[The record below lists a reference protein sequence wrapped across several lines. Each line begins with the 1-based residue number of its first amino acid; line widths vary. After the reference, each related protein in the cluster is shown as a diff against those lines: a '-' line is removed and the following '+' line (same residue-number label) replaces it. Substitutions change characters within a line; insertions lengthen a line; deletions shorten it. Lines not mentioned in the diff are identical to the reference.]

1 MIKMIQVAALLVCS
15 IASAQAQN
23 IKTVLTEQG
32 IVKFV
37 DPSVSV
43 DDLANMLYGENRN
56 EPKTRSIL
64 KDADPLVTVAM
75 LIQFNFDS
83 DVLSDKSKVSLD
95 TLGEML
101 NLDEMVDK
109 NLTVEGHTDS
119 IGSEEYNMELSVR
132 RANSVKDYLVETHD
146 INPDRLEANGAGESK
161 LIDPLNPK
169 AALNRRV
176 QFGGSL

>member
-1 MIKMIQVAALLVCS
+1 
-15 IASAQAQN
+15 
-23 IKTVLTEQG
+23 
-32 IVKFV
+32 
-37 DPSVSV
+37 
-43 DDLANMLYGENRN
+43 
-56 EPKTRSIL
+56 
-64 KDADPLVTVAM
+64 
-75 LIQFNFDS
+75 
-83 DVLSDKSKVSLD
+83 
-95 TLGEML
+95 ML

-109 NLTVEGHTDS
+109 KLTVEGHTDS

>member
-43 DDLANMLYGENRN
+43 DDLANMLYGKNRN

-83 DVLSDKSKVSLD
+83 DVLSD
-95 TLGEML
+95 
-101 NLDEMVDK
+101 
-109 NLTVEGHTDS
+109 
-119 IGSEEYNMELSVR
+119 
-132 RANSVKDYLVETHD
+132 
-146 INPDRLEANGAGESK
+146 
-161 LIDPLNPK
+161 
-169 AALNRRV
+169 NRR
-176 QFGGSL
+176 